1 MMMKPAEAT
10 VPLVQLATDKK
21 SVTTGKFLFILTSGR

>member
-21 SVTTGKFLFILTSGR
+21 VRYYGEVSIYIN